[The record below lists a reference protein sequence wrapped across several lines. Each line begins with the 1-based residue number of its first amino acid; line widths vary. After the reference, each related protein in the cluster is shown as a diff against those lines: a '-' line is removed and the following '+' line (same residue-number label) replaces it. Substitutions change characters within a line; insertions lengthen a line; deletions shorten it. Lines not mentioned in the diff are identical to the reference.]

1 MKTVMDKLNLHAEQF
16 YEYLKI
22 RNYREHTIKSY
33 KSGML
38 KFLEFI
44 QSEELRSLDEITQ
57 EVIYDF
63 QATLYHHEDEKGKAY
78 AIKTQSA
85 ALTVVKSFFKYL
97 YDSGRISYNPA
108 ATIKMPRQRHPLPYV
123 PTVEEI
129 SKLLASVD
137 TTTPMGFRDRTIME
151 VLYGTGIR
159 AQELCA
165 LCLYDVKLSGREL
178 HIREGKGGKG
188 RIVPLTEI
196 AASYMREYLT
206 AARPKLLQ
214 DGSVQEVF
222 LSKNGKKL
230 LKTDMT
236 AMIKKY
242 RDLAGIEGKLSP
254 HSLRHACAT
263 HLLKNGCDIRYIQQL
278 LGHASLS
285 TTQVYTKVEISDL
298 KAVHERCHPRERM
311 NDEL

>member
-1 MKTVMDKLNLHAEQF
+1 MKTLPDKLNLHAEQF

-22 RNYREHTIKSY
+22 RNYRGATIKSY
-33 KSGML
+33 KSGMI
-38 KFLEFI
+38 KFLEYME
-44 QSEELRSLDEITQ
+44 SESLASLEEITP
-57 EVIYDF
+57 EAVYDF
-63 QATLYHHEDEKGKAY
+63 QAMLYRHEDKEGKPY
-78 AIKTQSA
+78 SMRTQSA
-85 ALTVVKSFFKYL
+85 ALSVVKSFFKYL
-97 YDSGRISYNPA
+97 YDTGRLKYNPA
-108 ATIKMPRQRHPLPYV
+108 MAIKMPRPRHPLPYV
-123 PTVEEI
+123 PAEEEI
-129 SKLLASVD
+129 ARLLASVD
-137 TTTPMGFRDRTIME
+137 TTTLMGFRDRTIME
-151 VLYGTGIR
+151 VLYAAGIR

-178 HIREGKGGKG
+178 HIREGKGGRE

-196 AASYMREYLT
+196 AASYMREYIT
-206 AARPKLLQ
+206 RTRPKLLQ
-214 DGSVQEVF
+214 YQSVQEVF

-242 RDLAGIEGKLSP
+242 RELAHIEGKLSP

-285 TTQVYTKVEISDL
+285 TTQMYTKVEISEL
-298 KAVHERCHPRERM
+298 KAVHERCHPREQIS
-311 NDEL
+311 DEA